1 MTKTTLA
8 KRQRRGLAA
17 KPDLPFDMFVPGSI
31 EPVTSDLID
40 RTMAEF
46 PGSTHDIIKQLLDDV
61 AGDAIFINSR
71 YQVNIRDVEMPPG
84 WPALVR
90 LSIKRRDKERPGP
103 EAYRDFMAIKD
114 RLVGPENEAVE
125 LYPARSREYDTA
137 NQRWLFVLKDSAQRF
152 PFGFDYGERVA
163 SVQADVGNARQ
174 HPFDEPQHVYKA
186 GL

>member
-1 MTKTTLA
+1 MTRATIQK
-8 KRQRRGLAA
+8 QIRRGLKAS
-17 KPDLPFDMFVPGSI
+17 PDLAFDLFVPGSV
-31 EPVTSDLID
+31 EPVTDDLID

-46 PGSTHDIIKQLLDDV
+46 PGSTRHDVERLLGDV
-61 AGDAIFINSR
+61 AADAIFINSC
-71 YQVNIRDVEMPPG
+71 YQVNMRDVDVPEG

-137 NQRWLFVLKDSAQRF
+137 NQRWLFVMKEPGRKW
-152 PFGFDYGERVA
+152 PFGFDFGERVV

-174 HPFDEPQHVYKA
+174 HPFDQPHHAYKA
-186 GL
+186 GV